1 MDKNKIKDDDDVL
14 RVQYFIHTLQV
25 FHAEFLAQLK
35 EWDQL
40 SQVVEVNLRSS
51 ALSPLHQ
58 NNFGPRKSST
68 QGP

>member
-1 MDKNKIKDDDDVL
+1 MNKIKDDDDVL

-40 SQVVEVNLRSS
+40 TQVVEVILHLS
-51 ALSPLHQ
+51 ALSPL
-58 NNFGPRKSST
+58 
-68 QGP
+68 